1 MIHKTN
7 SNLLLERK
15 MNFMTKLE
23 KEKKKIHVSW
33 KGTFVFSV
41 FLIMI
46 FIFLKCNYR
55 YYVQKNISENTSIP
69 NISKVK
75 ITYIGFRPYE
85 TEITKSSTETRVY
98 TANLVY
104 PDRTIF
110 KFQNGVYASDLKSVG
125 YRKDVSSDKVKKFVQ
140 DYLNEVKESGVL
152 ELTYVTSVEKKGEER
167 IFKLK
172 DIGTDYYVLGI
183 HTPAFQTPKHFGS
196 SVIQLFSSVFSVI
209 SFGLIP
215 SYASLQAGTEI
226 KIYDKNLNQLTSIK
240 YNHEYSVLGAI
251 WVSSVPKECSRM
263 GCNALKQVTSP
274 PKFVYQEYGPQF
286 ESDIVSFIQTQS
298 SIRK

>member
-1 MIHKTN
+1 MIYRTN
-7 SNLLLERK
+7 SKLLLEREA
-15 MNFMTKLE
+15 NFMTKLE
-23 KEKKKIHVSW
+23 KKKIRLSW
-33 KGTFVFSV
+33 KEIFVFSI
-41 FLIMI
+41 FFMMIATLI
-46 FIFLKCNYR
+46 KCNYH
-55 YYVQKNISENTSIP
+55 YYVEKKIPENTSIP
-69 NISKVK
+69 NLPKVK

-85 TEITKSSTETRVY
+85 TEITKSSAETRVY
-98 TANLVY
+98 TASLVY

-196 SVIQLFSSVFSVI
+196 SVIQLFSSVFSVL

-226 KIYDKNLNQLTSIK
+226 KIYDKNLNQLTSMK
-240 YNHEYSVLGAI
+240 YDHGYSVLGAI
-251 WVSSVPKECSRM
+251 WASSIPEECSRM
-263 GCNALKQVTSP
+263 RCNSLKQVSSP
-274 PKFVYQEYGPQF
+274 PKFVYQEHGPQF
-286 ESDIVSFIQTQS
+286 ESDIVSFIQTQFPF
-298 SIRK
+298 RK